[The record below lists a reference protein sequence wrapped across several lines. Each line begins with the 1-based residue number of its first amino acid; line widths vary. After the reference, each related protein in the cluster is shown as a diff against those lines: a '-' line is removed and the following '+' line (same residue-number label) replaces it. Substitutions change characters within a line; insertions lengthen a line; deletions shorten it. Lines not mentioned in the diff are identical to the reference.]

1 MLQRAEQMRGAPK
14 RMAGRQQRTK
24 AGETLHA
31 RVLRDIRTDIVN
43 CRLMPNERLTLEAL
57 RERYR
62 VGWSPIR
69 EALMRLDAD
78 GLVTFEQNKGFR
90 VAAVSRE
97 MLADLMRS
105 RSEIESTALRWSIQN
120 GSVAWEAELVAA
132 FHRLSRLS
140 KLKRAPS
147 GSISPEWALEHRTFH
162 RALVAACGSPTMLG
176 IVQSLFEQ
184 AERYVSLS
192 IVSKAAPRNDVG
204 EHEEIMEAALQRNA
218 NRAVTLNREHI
229 ERTMSKV
236 MRSIDSAAELAG
248 WSETVPA
255 QHRLSAAL

>member
-1 MLQRAEQMRGAPK
+1 
-14 RMAGRQQRTK
+14 MAGRRQRTG

-31 RVLRDIRTDIVN
+31 SVLREIRADVVN

-69 EALMRLDAD
+69 EALMRLEAD

-90 VAAVSRE
+90 VATASRE

-105 RSEIESTALRWSIQN
+105 RIEIESTALRWSIEN
-120 GSVAWEAELVAA
+120 GSVAWEAEMLAA

-140 KLKRAPS
+140 KLKRTPS
-147 GSISPEWALEHRTFH
+147 GSLSPEWASEHRTFH
-162 RALVAACGSPTMLG
+162 RGLVAACGSPTMLG
-176 IVQSLFEQ
+176 IVQSLFER
-184 AERYVSLS
+184 AERYVALS

-204 EHEEIMEAALQRNA
+204 EHEQIMQAALARNT

-229 ERTMSKV
+229 ERTANKV
-236 MRSIDSAAELAG
+236 MRSIDSAADLAG
-248 WSETVPA
+248 WSKSVPV
-255 QHRLSAAL
+255 QGRLSAVS

>member
-1 MLQRAEQMRGAPK
+1 MAER
-14 RMAGRQQRTK
+14 RQRTG
-24 AGETLHA
+24 AGETLHG
-31 RVLRDIRTDIVN
+31 RVLREIRADIVS

-57 RERYR
+57 RERYS

-69 EALMRLDAD
+69 EALMRLEAD

-105 RSEIESTALRWSIQN
+105 RVEIEATALRWSIQN
-120 GSVAWEAELVAA
+120 GSVAWEADLLAA

-140 KLKRAPS
+140 KVKRSAS
-147 GSISPEWALEHRTFH
+147 GSISPEWALEHRIFH

-176 IVQSLFEQ
+176 IQQSLFEQ
-184 AERYVSLS
+184 SERYVALS
-192 IVSKAAPRNDVG
+192 IISKAAPRNDVG
-204 EHEEIMEAALQRNA
+204 EHEQIMQAALQRNA

-229 ERTMSKV
+229 ERTASKV
-236 MRSIDSAAELAG
+236 MRSIDAAAELAG
-248 WSETVPA
+248 WSEPA
-255 QHRLSAAL
+255 PARGRLAAAS

>member
-1 MLQRAEQMRGAPK
+1 
-14 RMAGRQQRTK
+14 MAGRQQRTG

-31 RVLRDIRTDIVN
+31 RVLREIRADIVS
-43 CRLMPNERLTLEAL
+43 CRLMPGERLTLEAL

-69 EALMRLDAD
+69 EALMRLEAD
-78 GLVTFEQNKGFR
+78 GLVAFQQNKGFR

-105 RSEIESTALRWSIQN
+105 RIEIEATTLRWSIQN
-120 GSVAWEAELVAA
+120 GSVAWEAELLAA

-140 KLKRAPS
+140 KLKRSAS
-147 GSISPEWALEHRTFH
+147 GNISPEWAAEHRTFH
-162 RALVAACGSPTMLG
+162 RALAAACGSATMLA
-176 IVQSLFEQ
+176 IQQSLFER
-184 AERYVSLS
+184 AERYVALS
-192 IVSKAAPRNDVG
+192 IISKAAPRNEVG
-204 EHEEIMEAALQRNA
+204 EHEQIMEAALQRNV

-236 MRSIDSAAELAG
+236 MRSIDNAAELEG
-248 WSETVPA
+248 WSEPA
-255 QHRLSAAL
+255 PIHGRVSTAV

>member
-1 MLQRAEQMRGAPK
+1 
-14 RMAGRQQRTK
+14 MAGRQQRTG

-31 RVLRDIRTDIVN
+31 RVLREIRADIVS
-43 CRLMPNERLTLEAL
+43 CRLMPGERLTLEAL

-69 EALMRLDAD
+69 EALMRLEAD
-78 GLVTFEQNKGFR
+78 GLVAFEQNKGFR

-105 RSEIESTALRWSIQN
+105 RLEIEATTLRWSIQN
-120 GSVAWEAELVAA
+120 GSVAWEAELLAA

-140 KLKRAPS
+140 KFKRAPS
-147 GSISPEWALEHRTFH
+147 GKISPEWAAEHRTFH
-162 RALVAACGSPTMLG
+162 RALAAACGSPTMLA
-176 IVQSLFEQ
+176 IQQSLFER
-184 AERYVSLS
+184 AERYVALS
-192 IVSKAAPRNDVG
+192 IISKAAPRNDVG
-204 EHEEIMEAALQRNA
+204 EHEQIMEAALQRNV

-236 MRSIDSAAELAG
+236 MRSIDNAAELEG
-248 WSETVPA
+248 WSEPA
-255 QHRLSAAL
+255 AVHGKVLAAL